1 MALLYLW
8 TRECELGISD
18 LKYERKA
25 LSNTA
30 KKFGV
35 AVSKLPTVLARG
47 AWKSSDESMMP
58 VHRLRIENMIT
69 VCIISIVTF
78 TCVIVMLDLHNL
90 ISVEL
95 DASARSGVFEAFV
108 LFIPPSQWFVWIT
121 FLLCWYSLYNS
132 ITCKSEHFSCRWV
145 CFWEIWLKT

>member
-25 LSNTA
+25 LGNTA

-78 TCVIVMLDLHNL
+78 TCVIVMIDLHNL
-90 ISVEL
+90 LSLEL
-95 DASARSGVFEAFV
+95 NASA
-108 LFIPPSQWFVWIT
+108 
-121 FLLCWYSLYNS
+121 
-132 ITCKSEHFSCRWV
+132 
-145 CFWEIWLKT
+145 